1 MDSSSP
7 PLMIGKQQ
15 RRWSLTQHR
24 MIAAGEDVY
33 NDNSKGSLGFC
44 NGCSSVQVNESS
56 FLNGDGSVTIHAG
69 ERLGDGIVTDSITT
83 PVEKRH
89 VSFEYGRYGNPTTE
103 VLEEKISQLEG
114 AESTLILAS
123 GMCASTVM
131 MLALVPAGGHII
143 TTTDCYRKTM
153 IFIETFLPKMGIT
166 ASVIDPADIL
176 GCKRAELLQTGSQ
189 KSSNEPSLNELEL
202 EPEPKKQARLVNEPE
217 PEPELCLSSSSRLA
231 SLNELSVYIFFY

>member
-83 PVEKRH
+83 PV
-89 VSFEYGRYGNPTTE
+89 
-103 VLEEKISQLEG
+103 
-114 AESTLILAS
+114 
-123 GMCASTVM
+123 
-131 MLALVPAGGHII
+131 
-143 TTTDCYRKTM
+143 
-153 IFIETFLPKMGIT
+153 
-166 ASVIDPADIL
+166 
-176 GCKRAELLQTGSQ
+176 
-189 KSSNEPSLNELEL
+189 
-202 EPEPKKQARLVNEPE
+202 VNT
-217 PEPELCLSSSSRLA
+217 
-231 SLNELSVYIFFY
+231 SVYFFQENC

>member
-103 VLEEKISQLEG
+103 VLEEKIRKSTTYEARGRHLTSSTRPGDGSGTETRRGRLGDVSQTYPDIGDFYKTVPDIGDFQNRVSGTFWFVRSNSRYENDPVSLGIAFPTTIMAFRKNNSIVIEKKWWLIEV
-114 AESTLILAS
+114 ADRTLHSLLNRRMKDLS
-123 GMCASTVM
+123 
-131 MLALVPAGGHII
+131 
-143 TTTDCYRKTM
+143 
-153 IFIETFLPKMGIT
+153 
-166 ASVIDPADIL
+166 AD
-176 GCKRAELLQTGSQ
+176 
-189 KSSNEPSLNELEL
+189 
-202 EPEPKKQARLVNEPE
+202 
-217 PEPELCLSSSSRLA
+217 
-231 SLNELSVYIFFY
+231 F